1 LSKANYQI
9 VLVYLLSLLFLY
21 PVIAHILMYRIGYL
35 VDKLPHGQF
44 WVYMQI
50 FLSGPAIIILGL
62 LLYYKYRQIKPNKI
76 IGVTFVLIGI
86 YWLYILITDII
97 KEAA

>member
-1 LSKANYQI
+1 MSKLNYQM
-9 VLVYLLSLLFLY
+9 VLVYFLSLLFLY
-21 PVIAHILMYRIGYL
+21 PVVAHILMYRLGYL

-50 FLSGPAIIILGL
+50 ILSGPAVIILGL
-62 LLYYKYRQIKPNKI
+62 LLYFKYGQIKLNKI
-76 IGVTFVLIGI
+76 IGIGLVLVGI
-86 YWLYILITDII
+86 YWLYVLISDII

>member
-1 LSKANYQI
+1 M
-9 VLVYLLSLLFLY
+9 VLVYFLSLLFLY
-21 PVIAHILMYRIGYL
+21 PVVAHILMYRLGYL

-50 FLSGPAIIILGL
+50 ILSGPAVIILGL
-62 LLYYKYRQIKPNKI
+62 LLYFKYGQIKLNKI
-76 IGVTFVLIGI
+76 IGIGLVLVGI
-86 YWLYILITDII
+86 YWLYVLISDII

>member
-1 LSKANYQI
+1 MSKINYQI
-9 VLVYLLSLLFLY
+9 VLVYFLSLLFLY
-21 PVIAHILMYRIGYL
+21 PVVAHILMYRLGYL

-44 WVYMQI
+44 WIYMQI

-62 LLYYKYRQIKPNKI
+62 VLYFKYRQIKLNKF
-76 IGVTFVLIGI
+76 IGIALVLIGL
-86 YWLYILITDII
+86 YWLYILISDII